1 MCLRHASIIYYSIKF
16 YQHKHFYDFYDEK
29 NVDLFLNSAYERF
42 LRGKDFQIQGYVEI
56 INYQQTEI
64 INLE

>member
-1 MCLRHASIIYYSIKF
+1 MTYV
-16 YQHKHFYDFYDEK
+16 EK

-42 LRGKDFQIQGYVEI
+42 LRGKDFKIQGYVEI